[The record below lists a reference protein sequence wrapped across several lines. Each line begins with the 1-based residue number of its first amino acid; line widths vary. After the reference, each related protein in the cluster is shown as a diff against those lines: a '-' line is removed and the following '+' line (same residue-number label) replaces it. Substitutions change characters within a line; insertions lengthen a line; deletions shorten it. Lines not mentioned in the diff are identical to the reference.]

1 VKTVVLR
8 KDMVQRLEADRKTNL
23 GLAYCENRKKI
34 KEGEWD
40 LCWLRDREG
49 RRMMGNHAT
58 KGYGAKTKEE
68 PPWKGNSFVVL

>member
-1 VKTVVLR
+1 VKTGR
-8 KDMVQRLEADRKTNL
+8 RL
-23 GLAYCENRKKI
+23 KK
-34 KEGEWD
+34 ESGD

-68 PPWKGNSFVVL
+68 PQWKGNSFVVL